1 MTTDLRISEW
11 GYARIPLAE
20 LAPLRRRIPTWAPAD
35 TPNHFFKYADEQ
47 TVLAVQAID
56 SLVARSG
63 AKPQPRPV
71 IAAPQL
77 FGRLGGSV
85 SLHKFRSGGGSAVS
99 PHTIPQ
105 HSLHSISGA
114 ISILLGSHAANV
126 GVGGGP
132 HALVEGIL
140 AAATLFSLKQGG
152 VWLVSTGFDPE
163 PLPGDI
169 ASASQAIGYAAVLA
183 LESASASVGDEDG
196 RIRLMVQQEPKVQP
210 LATGATLPAL
220 VSALAD
226 AESSSTGAALSWSYP
241 GGITL
246 ELQLPRCVAF
256 RRAA

>member
-1 MTTDLRISEW
+1 MTTDLRIAEW

-20 LAPLRRRIPTWAPAD
+20 LAPLRRRIPAWAPAD
-35 TPNHFFKYADEQ
+35 TPNHFFKYSDEQ

-63 AKPQPRPV
+63 SPPQPRPV

-77 FGRLGGSV
+77 FGRLGGSA

-105 HSLHSISGA
+105 HSLHSVSGA

-132 HALVEGIL
+132 NALAEGML
-140 AAATLFSLKQGG
+140 AAATLFSLETSG
-152 VWLVSTGFDPE
+152 VWLVCTGFDPE

-183 LESASASVGDEDG
+183 LEAATVSALEANGSL
-196 RIRLMVQQEPKVQP
+196 RLKVQP
-210 LATGATLPAL
+210 EPTGARSTLGATLPAL

-226 AESSSTGAALSWSYP
+226 AETSNTGAALTWNYP
-241 GGITL
+241 GGISL
-246 ELQLPRCVAF
+246 ELELPRGVAV

>member
-1 MTTDLRISEW
+1 MTTDVRISEW

-35 TPNHFFKYADEQ
+35 TPNHFFKYSDEQ

-63 AKPQPRPV
+63 VPPLPRPV

-77 FGRLGGSV
+77 FGRLGGSA
-85 SLHKFRSGGGSAVS
+85 SLHKFRTGGGSAVS

-105 HSLHSISGA
+105 HSLHSVAGA

-132 HALVEGIL
+132 HAIAEGML
-140 AAATLFSLKQGG
+140 AAATLFSLETSG
-152 VWLVSTGFDPE
+152 VWLVCTGFDPE

-183 LESASASVGDEDG
+183 LEKASGAAGSESG
-196 RIRLMVQQEPKVQP
+196 RLRLLANPEPGKI
-210 LATGATLPAL
+210 AAAGGATLPAL
-220 VSALAD
+220 VAALAD
-226 AESSSTGAALSWSYP
+226 AETNITGTALTWNYP

-246 ELQLPRCVAF
+246 ELQLPRSVAL